1 MSSGLLPP
9 IAFSRIFHL
18 TEYGNWL
25 GREERRG
32 NWSTNGIEE
41 RWMKCAWIVIFL
53 CLCLCLSVSNI
64 IQSLSDKSASAAE
77 IDIIAVVLA
86 GRSPI
91 LSRSQ
96 ANPLPPWLVS
106 KSCSRAVFRQKARKR
121 RNQEWEH
128 PDRDKYACALGDFRQ
143 KENAFSFSFS
153 Y

>member
-1 MSSGLLPP
+1 MSSGLLP

-18 TEYGNWL
+18 SEYGNWL
-25 GREERRG
+25 GREKRRG

-53 CLCLCLSVSNI
+53 CLCLFLSVSNI
-64 IQSLSDKSASAAE
+64 IPSLSDKSASAAE

-96 ANPLPPWLVS
+96 ANPSLPDL
-106 KSCSRAVFRQKARKR
+106 FRSPAAELFSGRSQEKEGI
-121 RNQEWEH
+121 RNENTRTETNMH
-128 PDRDKYACALGDFRQ
+128 ALGDFRQ